1 MGSEDEEYERLLDEI
16 DGIANS
22 PQHRVSRM
30 NHLSPTAPFSP
41 SEGDASS
48 GILFSPPADSQ
59 VLQQLIDEEDKDEE
73 VDALPVHKILP
84 RWDGKKPSEEDIG
97 DEIEGLLGDLGPT
110 GHGHSADVTAGNGVI
125 SAPVCDGSASW
136 DGMFRSVVMG
146 AAEERG
152 QRPSMEDKYVLLPA
166 FMPFSF
172 ATKVQGAR
180 ALAAV
185 FDGHSGAQV
194 ASYVAS
200 RVPTL
205 LELEPWYGTPDVA
218 PKDVVESSLINVSRP
233 NPPRARAMVRHADVA
248 PKDVV
253 ESSLINVFTRVD
265 GEILEKSVSGGLS
278 GGSTACVAVLLEN
291 RLFVANL
298 GDSRAVLSR
307 GGTAEAL
314 SVDHK
319 PDVPSERERIEALD
333 GKVECRGCWRVM
345 GSAGGAAYRGLAVS
359 RAFGDVDWKVPVSLV
374 ESKPEVKVAQLKPDD
389 EFLVIGC
396 DGVWDVLSNQEAVD
410 LARRHVL
417 PVNADG
423 AGPDSGVTERAAE
436 KAAREITVAAL
447 ERGTMD
453 NVTVVV
459 MALLRGE
466 L

>member
-218 PKDVVESSLINVSRP
+218 PKDVVESSLINV
-233 NPPRARAMVRHADVA
+233 
-248 PKDVV
+248 
-253 ESSLINVFTRVD
+253 FTRVD

-333 GKVECRGCWRVM
+333 GKVEFRGCWRVM